1 MKLRIHLDSIKM
13 GLRWAQAASFTV
25 GLILLGYCSFVM
37 VDAKLFQQSE
47 DATIRRQRI
56 NLAANPVWQDGTLG
70 RIEIP
75 RLGISA
81 LIVEGTSYTSLRR
94 AVGHI
99 DGTDWPGRPGNI
111 GLSAHRDTFFR
122 PLRNIRKNDLISLTN
137 AEAGFRYRVVETKI
151 VKPSDVAV
159 LEPNGQEILT
169 LVTCYPFYFIG
180 PAPSRFI
187 VRAERI
193 DERKLQ
199 PSECLSCLTDAIHDS
214 LQARAKFS
222 DQMKIAMSRPRQ

>member
-1 MKLRIHLDSIKM
+1 MKLRIHLDSIRM
-13 GLRWAQAASFTV
+13 GLRWAQAASFTAS
-25 GLILLGYCSFVM
+25 LILLGYCCFVM

-47 DATIRRQRI
+47 DPTMRKQRI

-81 LIVEGTSYTSLRR
+81 LIVEGTSYTALRR

-99 DGTDWPGRPGNI
+99 EGTSWPGRPGNT

-137 AEAGFRYRVVETKI
+137 SELGFRYRVIETRI
-151 VKPSDVAV
+151 VKPSDVTV
-159 LEPNGQEILT
+159 LEPNGKEILT

-193 DERKLQ
+193 DERKLE
-199 PSECLSCLTDAIHDS
+199 PSECLSCFTDAIHDS
-214 LQARAKFS
+214 LQAKAKVT
-222 DQMKIAMSRPRQ
+222 DPIKIAMSRPRQ